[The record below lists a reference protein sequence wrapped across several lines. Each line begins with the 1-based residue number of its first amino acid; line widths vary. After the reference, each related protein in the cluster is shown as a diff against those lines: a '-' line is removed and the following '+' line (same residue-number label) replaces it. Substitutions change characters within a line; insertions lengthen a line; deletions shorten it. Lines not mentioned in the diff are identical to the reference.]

1 MNSGPCP
8 KRCPL
13 RCAIAR
19 RCSPGLHC
27 VATGCTVLQH
37 AVRRCNVLHCV
48 ATKRTAVRSLR
59 CSCFLLSTR
68 TASCTRTAARAR
80 STATPVAPQRC
91 LVLPLVGPL
100 APLARRRTV
109 RSRSFIPAAA
119 VVAVAPRS
127 AAISTS
133 LTSSASAVLTRQPR
147 RWHVLHYVANMPGH
161 LVCCACVG
169 MHPTAIGCGAKTC
182 TTTSAKVPR

>member
-1 MNSGPCP
+1 M
-8 KRCPL
+8 
-13 RCAIAR
+13 
-19 RCSPGLHC
+19 
-27 VATGCTVLQH
+27 QH

-80 STATPVAPQRC
+80 STATPVALQRC
-91 LVLPLVGPL
+91 LVVPLVGPL
-100 APLARRRTV
+100 APLARRRPV

-147 RWHVLHYVANMPGH
+147 RWHVLHYVATCCITLQHARPPGVLCLRRYAPDGNRLWRKNMHYYECEGAS
-161 LVCCACVG
+161 LIARAVYFEVCDRC
-169 MHPTAIGCGAKTC
+169 
-182 TTTSAKVPR
+182 